1 MAEPSAGTF
10 ADLLRLRTDADLTP
24 AESRVRA

>member
-1 MAEPSAGTF
+1 MAEPSAATF

-24 AESRVRA
+24 AHSRVRA